1 MKVGTW
7 SQCSSQLA
15 VGWPTAAGGRQLML
29 DATGIR
35 KGFSG
40 LDKES
45 GVENWKWLGKGLELC
60 AKEILL
66 RKGACDLD
74 NMHTWEERLSLGF
87 RSGNRNLRKMRAG

>member
-7 SQCSSQLA
+7 SQRSSQLA
-15 VGWPTAAGGRQLML
+15 VGRPTAAGGRQLML
-29 DATGIR
+29 DAIGIR

-66 RKGACDLD
+66 RKGACDL
-74 NMHTWEERLSLGF
+74 HTWEERLSLGF